1 MAQWDDILR
10 ATLKAAGK
18 AADEIEEIIAKVGK
32 AVDGGT
38 PKVAAETAETAKTVS
53 AAELAKMSAAERKAY
68 NASKAAKDR
77 IAAAASGSNRRAET
91 KLANVKE
98 GEDVINAT
106 LGEAS
111 KTQLGEK
118 GIAQQFD
125 QYFKKSE
132 LAEPSKIL
140 KRTMNDPDYV
150 ALQKAEDTAVA
161 KAEKEVMDAIES
173 AKADGKPMTEDQ
185 SRSLIASKAK
195 AISDEVADSF
205 KAKSQTDIETI
216 KGRAAEGGRE
226 LSKKE
231 KEAIARREE
240 VSYRSA
246 KERADAIETQSRSVA
261 EGGNSAIRTRVKTLN
276 ELTPEEQR
284 MSGVKAALYKEKAVA
299 QSKGEIAFVTRLEKL
314 AADKKLIPVLDKEGQ
329 QIMEEIIIDG
339 EKMTIPRYE
348 TPAER
353 NLRLQKP
360 KETSVADEGLK
371 RVLDDDGKQVFEKV
385 TIDGKEVTVPK
396 YTNPDGSPYIH
407 KKVPSVDAI
416 NPKDSAAKSISGKDT
431 ESSTK
436 LRAQQEANVLKGAK
450 EGAEKSAA
458 SRAEELGKLE
468 KTYGRVFDNPAKVEG
483 DAAKNALDNINKRYN
498 QGKITKEE
506 YLELLQGV
514 PKISGKAVTEADM
527 AAIEKK
533 IAENAAR
540 RQAEK
545 AAEEAAAAAKAK
557 QPAPATEL
565 KGRKWIRDARGNL
578 VLAKK

>member
-1 MAQWDDILR
+1 MPWDDILR

-38 PKVAAETAETAKTVS
+38 PKVAAETAETTKTVS

-111 KTQLGEK
+111 KTQLGTK

-125 QYFKKSE
+125 QYFKKAE

-150 ALQKAEDTAVA
+150 ALKKAEDTAVA

-185 SRSLIASKAK
+185 IRTLIASKAK

-216 KGRAAEGGRE
+216 KGRAAEAGRE

-231 KEAIARREE
+231 KAAIAKREE
-240 VSYRSA
+240 VFYRSA

-261 EGGNSAIRTRVKTLN
+261 EGGNSSIRTRVKTLN

-329 QIMEEIIIDG
+329 QIMEEIIVDG
-339 EKMTIPRYE
+339 EKMTVPKYE

-353 NLRLQKP
+353 NLRLQQDKP
-360 KETSVADEGLK
+360 FKAKDVSEPNSKPPAE
-371 RVLDDDGKQVFEKV
+371 
-385 TIDGKEVTVPK
+385 PK
-396 YTNPDGSPYIH
+396 TPEELLNI
-407 KKVPSVDAI
+407 KAE
-416 NPKDSAAKSISGKDT
+416 KDSVVT
-431 ESSTK
+431 ESSAK
-436 LRAQQEANVLKGAK
+436 LRAQQEANVLKAAK
-450 EGAEKSAA
+450 EGAESA
-458 SRAEELGKLE
+458 S
-468 KTYGRVFDNPAKVEG
+468 G
-483 DAAKNALDNINKRYN
+483 DAAQDALGRINKRYN

-506 YLELLQGV
+506 YLQLLEGV
-514 PKISGKAVTEADM
+514 PRITGKAVTDADM

>member
-1 MAQWDDILR
+1 MAAWDDILR

-18 AADEIEEIIAKVGK
+18 LSDEIEEIVAKVGK
-32 AVDGGT
+32 AMDGDT
-38 PKVAAETAETAKTVS
+38 PKVAAETAGTTKTVS
-53 AAELAKMSAAERKAY
+53 AAELAKMSKAERNAY
-68 NASKAAKDR
+68 NASKSAKDR
-77 IAAAASGSNRRAET
+77 IAAAGTATERRAAK
-91 KLANVKE
+91 KLINVKE

-111 KTQLGEK
+111 KTQLGTK

-125 QYFKKSE
+125 QYFRQAE

-185 SRSLIASKAK
+185 IRTLIASKAK

-240 VSYRSA
+240 VSYKSA
-246 KERADAIETQSRSVA
+246 KERADDIETQSRSVA

-284 MSGVKAALYKEKAVA
+284 MSGVKASLYKEKAVA

-314 AADKKLIPVLDKEGQ
+314 AADKKLIPVLDKEGK
-329 QIMEEIIIDG
+329 QIMEEIIVDG

-353 NLRLQKP
+353 NLRLQKDKPFKAKDVSEPSGKPAAEP
-360 KETSVADEGLK
+360 KTPEELLNIKAS
-371 RVLDDDGKQVFEKV
+371 
-385 TIDGKEVTVPK
+385 
-396 YTNPDGSPYIH
+396 
-407 KKVPSVDAI
+407 
-416 NPKDSAAKSISGKDT
+416 KDSVVT
-431 ESSTK
+431 ESSAK

-450 EGAEKSAA
+450 EGAERSAA
-458 SRAEELGKLE
+458 SRAEELKQME

-483 DAAKNALDNINKRYN
+483 DAAKNALDNINRSYN
-498 QGKITKEE
+498 VGLITKEE
-506 YLELLQGV
+506 YLQLLQGV
-514 PKISGKAVTEADM
+514 PKISGRAVTDADM

-533 IAENAAR
+533 IAENTAKR
-540 RQAEK
+540 EAERV
-545 AAEEAAAAAKAK
+545 AEEAAAAKKAQ
-557 QPAPATEL
+557 QPVPKTEL

>member
-1 MAQWDDILR
+1 MPWDDILR

-18 AADEIEEIIAKVGK
+18 TADEIEEIIAKVGK

-77 IAAAASGSNRRAET
+77 IAAAASGSNRRAER

-111 KTQLGEK
+111 KTQLGVK

-185 SRSLIASKAK
+185 IRTLIASKAK

-231 KEAIARREE
+231 KAAIAKREE

-246 KERADAIETQSRSVA
+246 KERADDIETQSRSVA

-284 MSGVKAALYKEKAVA
+284 MSGVKASLYKEKAVA

-329 QIMEEIIIDG
+329 QIMEEIIVDG
-339 EKMTIPRYE
+339 EKMTVPRYE

-353 NLRLQKP
+353 NLRLQKDKPFKAKDVSEPSSKPPAEP
-360 KETSVADEGLK
+360 KTPEELLNIKAQNDSV
-371 RVLDDDGKQVFEKV
+371 V
-385 TIDGKEVTVPK
+385 
-396 YTNPDGSPYIH
+396 
-407 KKVPSVDAI
+407 
-416 NPKDSAAKSISGKDT
+416 T
-431 ESSTK
+431 ESSAK

-514 PKISGKAVTEADM
+514 PKISGKAVTDADM

-557 QPAPATEL
+557 RPAPATEL